1 MTQQTKVSQT
11 EFNTDEVAQLPVN
24 TMPSNRKD
32 MFTLAPR
39 TLSEAMEYA
48 NLIADSGMVPKN
60 FQGRPADVL
69 VAVQMGA
76 ELGLPPTQALQ
87 NIAVVNGRPC
97 LWGDAVLAI
106 VKASSLCQY
115 VREYFD
121 PLTCVATCV
130 TKRLGDEEEI
140 KRTFSYED
148 AKLAGLW
155 AKQGPWTQYPQRM
168 TQMRARSW
176 AVRDAFPDL
185 LRGIAVREEQ
195 MDNIEKDVT
204 PAQQTKEVNRTDSLL
219 SRLKNASIK
228 DQSQDVELAAIDL
241 VLEKIANATSENQ
254 LIEVGEMAKD
264 LPQSA
269 QDKARKAYKDRL
281 HELRFKSDSIENEI
295 TAN

>member
-11 EFNTDEVAQLPVN
+11 EFNTDEVVQLPVN

-69 VAVQMGA
+69 VAVQMGV

-87 NIAVVNGRPC
+87 NIAIVNGRPS

-106 VKASSLCQY
+106 VKASPLCQY

-121 PLTCVATCV
+121 SETCIATCV
-130 TKRLGDEEEI
+130 TKRLGDDEEVT
-140 KRTFSYED
+140 RTFSYED

-155 AKQGPWTQYPQRM
+155 SKQGPWTQYPQRM
-168 TQMRARSW
+168 AQMRARSW

-195 MDNIEKDVT
+195 MDIEKDVT
-204 PAQQTKEVNRTDSLL
+204 PAQQTKEANRTDSLL

-241 VLEKIANATSENQ
+241 VLEKIANATSEAQ
-254 LIEVGEMAKD
+254 LIDVVEMAKD

-281 HELRFKSDSIENEI
+281 HELRIKSDSIENEKA
-295 TAN
+295 TN